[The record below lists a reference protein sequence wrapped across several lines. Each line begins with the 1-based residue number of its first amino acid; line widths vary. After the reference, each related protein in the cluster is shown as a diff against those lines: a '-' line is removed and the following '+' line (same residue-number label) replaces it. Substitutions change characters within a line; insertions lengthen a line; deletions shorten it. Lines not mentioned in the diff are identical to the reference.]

1 MEYINIHFDPHDI
14 RDVLANGDVVGQ
26 TETEL
31 TLPPN
36 YYLITLSGNGY
47 TPPSWS
53 GVVAGTL
60 PGNPQRIRFAKI

>member
-1 MEYINIHFDPHDI
+1 MEYINVHFDPHDI

-36 YYLITLSGNGY
+36 YYVITLSGNGY
-47 TPPSWS
+47 RPSSWS

-60 PGNPQRIRFAKI
+60 PGNPQRIRFTKI